1 MGKAFSRIPCPLC
14 PYGAFS
20 EADLESHTAHAH
32 PGNGVGSGPCGLSE
46 APEPSQVAEAPSPLA
61 DPAPAVL
68 EEPPSPPPV
77 SFQAPALHPALKV
90 PEADDTFWVD
100 DRVVRLLHSV
110 GRISRKGQVVNVLLV
125 GPKGT
130 GKTSLPREF
139 AAANGRAFF
148 TIHCQLIA
156 ERDDWW
162 GSKELSLERGTYF
175 EKAAFLDAVETAGC
189 VILLDEANRTHPE
202 NLNALFGF
210 LDHRRKAWV
219 PALKREAGVAS
230 GVVFFVTLN
239 EGYEYVGTNPIDEA
253 LRDRMTYAVRMG
265 YVPKKVEKA
274 ILTRRTGVDEETAE
288 KLAEFARTVRRN
300 PKLGVPVSTR
310 HLLGAAS
317 LVVEG
322 MALQDAVLFSVV
334 NGMGEEVDRKALLQ
348 ALQVIGKVDEAY
360 VEGQAEE
367 EDQE

>member
-20 EADLESHTAHAH
+20 EADLGSHKAHAH
-32 PGNGVGSGPCGLSE
+32 PGNGVDGGPSALSE
-46 APEPSQVAEAPSPLA
+46 TREPSQVAVAPSP
-61 DPAPAVL
+61 VV
-68 EEPPSPPPV
+68 EEPPSQPSV
-77 SFQAPALHPALKV
+77 SFQTPAIHPAMKI

-110 GRISRKGQVVNVLLV
+110 GGISRKGEVVNVLLV

-139 AAANGRAFF
+139 AAANRRPFF
-148 TIHCQLIA
+148 TIHCQLIS

-162 GSKELSLERGTYF
+162 GSQELSIERGTYF
-175 EKAAFLDAVETAGC
+175 EKAAFLDAVETPGC

-210 LDHRRKAWV
+210 LDHRRMAYV
-219 PALKREAGVAS
+219 PALKREVAVS
-230 GVVFFVTLN
+230 PGVVFFVTLN
-239 EGYEYVGTNPIDEA
+239 EGYEYVGTNPVDEA

-265 YVPKKVEKA
+265 YVPKRVEVS
-274 ILTRRTGVDEETAE
+274 ILERRTGIDGETAQ

-300 PKLGVPVSTR
+300 PKLAVPVSTR
-310 HLLGAAS
+310 QLLGAAS
-317 LVVEG
+317 LVAEG
-322 MALQDAVLFSVV
+322 MALPDAVLFSVV
-334 NGMGEEVDRKALLQ
+334 NAMGEDVDRQALLQ
-348 ALQVIGKVDEAY
+348 ALQASGKVDEAY
-360 VEGQAEE
+360 VDGRPDEE
-367 EDQE
+367 EEE

>member
-1 MGKAFSRIPCPLC
+1 MGKAFKRIPCPLC

-20 EADLESHTAHAH
+20 DTDMEAHKAHAH
-32 PGNGVGSGPCGLSE
+32 PGTGTGSGPSV
-46 APEPSQVAEAPSPLA
+46 VAEAPP
-61 DPAPAVL
+61 
-68 EEPPSPPPV
+68 PPPV
-77 SFQAPALHPALKV
+77 IAAPLPIPELVAQAALAEAPASQPAGHPALKV

-100 DRVVRLLHSV
+100 DKVVRLLHTV
-110 GRISRKGQVVNVLLV
+110 GRISGKGEVVNVLLV

-130 GKTSLPREF
+130 GKTSLPKEF
-139 AAANGRAFF
+139 AAANRRPFF
-148 TIHCQLIA
+148 TVHCQLIA

-162 GSKELSLERGTYF
+162 GSKELSLEKGTYF
-175 EKAAFLDAVETAGC
+175 EKAAFLDAIETPGC

-219 PALKREAGVAS
+219 PALKREVAVAGGA
-230 GVVFFVTLN
+230 VFFVTLN
-239 EGYEYVGTNPIDEA
+239 EGYEYVGTNPVDEA
-253 LRDRMTYAVRMG
+253 LRDRMTYAVRMT

-274 ILTRRTGVDEETAE
+274 ILIRRTRVDEDTAE
-288 KLAEFARTVRRN
+288 KLAEFSRTVRRN

-310 HLLGAAS
+310 QLLGAAS

-322 MALQDAVLFSVV
+322 MALQDAVLFSIV
-334 NGMGEEVDRKALLQ
+334 NSMGQDVDRKALLQ

-360 VEGQAEE
+360 VEGTAEQ
-367 EDQE
+367 DDDGK

>member
-1 MGKAFSRIPCPLC
+1 M
-14 PYGAFS
+14 
-20 EADLESHTAHAH
+20 
-32 PGNGVGSGPCGLSE
+32 E
-46 APEPSQVAEAPSPLA
+46 APASQG
-61 DPAPAVL
+61 
-68 EEPPSPPPV
+68 
-77 SFQAPALHPALKV
+77 QAIHPALKV

-100 DRVVRLLHSV
+100 DRVVRLLHTV

-130 GKTSLPREF
+130 GKTSLPKEF
-139 AAANGRAFF
+139 AAANGRPFF
-148 TIHCQLIA
+148 TVHCQLIA

-175 EKAAFLDAVETAGC
+175 EKDAFLDAVETPGC

-219 PALKREAGVAS
+219 PALKREVVVAGGA
-230 GVVFFVTLN
+230 VFFVTLN
-239 EGYEYVGTNPIDEA
+239 EGYEYVGTNPVDEA
-253 LRDRMTYAVRMG
+253 LRDRMTYAVRMTS
-265 YVPKKVEKA
+265 VPKKVEKA
-274 ILTRRTGVDEETAE
+274 ILTRRTRVDEDTAE

-300 PKLGVPVSTR
+300 PKLGVPISTR
-310 HLLGAAS
+310 QLLGAAS

-322 MALQDAVLFSVV
+322 MALQDAVLFSIV
-334 NGMGEEVDRKALLQ
+334 NSMGQDVDRKALLQ

-360 VEGQAEE
+360 VEGTAEQ
-367 EDQE
+367 DDDDGK

>member
-1 MGKAFSRIPCPLC
+1 MGTKLETLQSKLAKLQADIEAEEERERQEKA
-14 PYGAFS
+14 
-20 EADLESHTAHAH
+20 
-32 PGNGVGSGPCGLSE
+32 
-46 APEPSQVAEAPSPLA
+46 VAEIRDSFRDAICE
-61 DPAPAVL
+61 AV
-68 EEPPSPPPV
+68 
-77 SFQAPALHPALKV
+77 K
-90 PEADDTFWVD
+90 
-100 DRVVRLLHSV
+100 
-110 GRISRKGQVVNVLLV
+110 
-125 GPKGT
+125 
-130 GKTSLPREF
+130 
-139 AAANGRAFF
+139 
-148 TIHCQLIA
+148 
-156 ERDDWW
+156 
-162 GSKELSLERGTYF
+162 
-175 EKAAFLDAVETAGC
+175 AVEKETAK
-189 VILLDEANRTHPE
+189 
-202 NLNALFGF
+202 
-210 LDHRRKAWV
+210 DHRRRAWV
-219 PALKREAGVAS
+219 PALKREAAVAS

-274 ILTRRTGVDEETAE
+274 ILTRRTGVDGEAAE

-310 HLLGAAS
+310 QLLGAAS

>member
-1 MGKAFSRIPCPLC
+1 MGKAFKRGPCPLC
-14 PYGAFS
+14 SYGAFS
-20 EADLESHTAHAH
+20 DADLEAHKAHAH
-32 PGNGVGSGPCGLSE
+32 PGNGAGSGPSV
-46 APEPSQVAEAPSPLA
+46 VAEAPP
-61 DPAPAVL
+61 
-68 EEPPSPPPV
+68 PPPV
-77 SFQAPALHPALKV
+77 AVAPVPVPEPEPQAATAEAPPSQPAGHPALKV

-100 DRVVRLLHSV
+100 DKVVRLLHTV
-110 GRISRKGQVVNVLLV
+110 GRISAKGEVVNVLLV

-130 GKTSLPREF
+130 GKTSLPKEF
-139 AAANGRAFF
+139 AAANRRPFF
-148 TIHCQLIA
+148 TVHCQLIA

-162 GSKELSLERGTYF
+162 GSKELSMERGTYF
-175 EKAAFLDAVETAGC
+175 EKAAFLDAVETPGC

-219 PALKREAGVAS
+219 PALKREVEVAS
-230 GVVFFVTLN
+230 GAVFFVTLN

-274 ILTRRTGVDEETAE
+274 ILTRRTGVDEEPAE

-310 HLLGAAS
+310 QLLGAAS
-317 LVVEG
+317 LVAEG

-334 NGMGEEVDRKALLQ
+334 NSMGEDVDRKALLQ
-348 ALQVIGKVDEAY
+348 ALPPAMPHRAD
-360 VEGQAEE
+360 VECYI
-367 EDQE
+367 